1 MTPMS
6 TPVCRR
12 SVAVICN
19 VRNSRLHGR
28 EGKAAKNGMA
38 VPDNTPEKR
47 ERLTPN
53 CSPGRGP
60 LRRHFGTLFRRHR
73 HPPAIAPAAPSA
85 DDPVAGGQA
94 LRRPAG
100 TPSPWSQQGLDLHEI
115 SGAARPLL
123 YFRSDYQ
130 PITLSRPSAFA
141 AVGEVHS
148 VVPGGFYGTVIG
160 LFPKRYPKTGL
171 LSAAARSWWRSG
183 SEWIACADRKKGF
196 IS

>member
-1 MTPMS
+1 LP
-6 TPVCRR
+6 P
-12 SVAVICN
+12 
-19 VRNSRLHGR
+19 
-28 EGKAAKNGMA
+28 
-38 VPDNTPEKR
+38 PDR
-47 ERLTPN
+47 ALT
-53 CSPGRGP
+53 
-60 LRRHFGTLFRRHR
+60 
-73 HPPAIAPAAPSA
+73 PPAIAPAAPSA

-94 LRRPAG
+94 LRRPAA

-160 LFPKRYPKTGL
+160 LFPERYPKTGL